1 MNILNK
7 FIYFCLIF
15 LTLGCSK
22 TVEEVSNLTGDD
34 IEIEMINAYKAGT
47 VAFNQQ
53 NFLKAAKKFNEAEL
67 LFPQSEWA
75 PKASLMAAYSFYV
88 DGYNDDAI
96 FQLNQFIKTYPK
108 DSRISYA
115 NYLVAMSHY
124 SKIVDEKKDLD
135 PLLKSKK
142 EFEYIVKT
150 YPESDFALDSSFKL
164 DLIDETLASKEMYIA
179 KHYIKKQKWIAA
191 INRLQYII
199 DEYDTTIFVEEALHR
214 LVEVHYKIGLKEEAK
229 KYAALLGYNYSSSN
243 WYEDSYKIFN
253 TKYKNPYKKIKKNKK
268 LSTLDKIKSI
278 ID

>member
-1 MNILNK
+1 
-7 FIYFCLIF
+7 
-15 LTLGCSK
+15 
-22 TVEEVSNLTGDD
+22 
-34 IEIEMINAYKAGT
+34 
-47 VAFNQQ
+47 
-53 NFLKAAKKFNEAEL
+53 
-67 LFPQSEWA
+67 
-75 PKASLMAAYSFYV
+75 MAAYSFYV

-253 TKYKNPYKKIKKNKK
+253 TKYKNPYKKIEKNKK